1 MVNHLPISNQ
11 KIQEIRQ
18 ETEADQA
25 LQVVKSLILKGWP
38 DDKGDL
44 LFEATL
50 YYRLR
55 GELTVQDGLILKGE
69 RVLIPATLW

>member
-44 LFEATL
+44 FEATL
-50 YYRLR
+50 YNRLR